1 MYEIVRIVLYM
12 HFYRRCTFSLI
23 RYNNFTNSTKSFVY
37 TLNLYSLFTHTH
49 ICIYFW
55 HKFLLR
61 KFLERIKFARVAAV
75 KRTPN
80 RNVL

>member
-37 TLNLYSLFTHTH
+37 TLNFSFYTHAY
-49 ICIYFW
+49 IYVYISGTNFSYVN
-55 HKFLLR
+55 F
-61 KFLERIKFARVAAV
+61 
-75 KRTPN
+75 
-80 RNVL
+80 

>member
-23 RYNNFTNSTKSFVY
+23 RYNNFTNSTKSSVY

-49 ICIYFW
+49 THICIYFCTN
-55 HKFLLR
+55 FSYVN
-61 KFLERIKFARVAAV
+61 F
-75 KRTPN
+75 
-80 RNVL
+80 

>member
-12 HFYRRCTFSLI
+12 HFHGSVNRSVNYRRCTFSLI

-49 ICIYFW
+49 ICIYFS

-61 KFLERIKFARVAAV
+61 KFLERIKFARVYS
-75 KRTPN
+75 
-80 RNVL
+80 